1 VKVLLVDLETEWRG
15 GQNQAL
21 LLLKGL
27 RDRGHEAELVAAN
40 GSALAERA
48 AASGVPVHSVSRG
61 IFRLP
66 AAWKVRELLRRGRF
80 DVVHANEAHAVTAVW
95 LGLWERRKPLRV
107 PFVISRRVGYPI
119 GKSPLAQARYK
130 AAARVIAISRWSAER
145 AIRSGV
151 PEEKVTIVYEGV
163 GIPAIPPLVR
173 RAVARSRWGI
183 TEDTFLLGCVGVLS
197 PDKGQECLIHAL
209 AAVRRK
215 HARVRLL
222 LAGDGP
228 CRARLEAL
236 ARELGLDDAVI
247 FAGFVADIEEVYAAL
262 DLFLLPSFFEALSNA
277 LMSAMAYA
285 LPSIA
290 FNCGGPAEIIEHGK
304 SGLLIE
310 AGNVDALSASI
321 ATMLDDSGL
330 AKMIG
335 NQGRERI
342 QENFSVEKMVDG
354 MIRVYEA
361 CVDHGLARR

>member
-1 VKVLLVDLETEWRG
+1 MKVLLVDLETEWRG

-27 RDRGHEAELVAAN
+27 RDCGHEAELVTAN
-40 GSALAERA
+40 GSALGQRA
-48 AASGVPVHSVSRG
+48 AASGVQVHSVSRG
-61 IFRLP
+61 IFRFP
-66 AAWKVRELLRRGRF
+66 AAWKVRELLRSGRF

-95 LGLWERRKPLRV
+95 LALWERRETLRV
-107 PFVISRRVGYPI
+107 PLVISRRVGYAI
-119 GKSPLAQARYK
+119 GKNPLARARYK
-130 AAARVIAISRWSAER
+130 SAARIIAISRWSAER

-151 PEEKVTIVYEGV
+151 PEQKVTIVYEGV
-163 GIPAIPPLVR
+163 GIPAIPTVER
-173 RAVARSRWGI
+173 RAAARSRWGVAA
-183 TEDTFLLGCVGVLS
+183 DTFLLGCVGVLS

-215 HARVRLL
+215 YPRARLL

-228 CRARLEAL
+228 CRARLDAS
-236 ARELGLDDAVI
+236 ARELGLADAVI
-247 FAGFVADIEEVYAAL
+247 FAGFVDDVEEVYAAL

-285 LPSIA
+285 VPSIA

-310 AGNVDALSASI
+310 AGNVEALSASI

-330 AKMIG
+330 REMLG

-361 CVDHGLARR
+361 CVAHGG